1 MSKLNIGD
9 KAPEINAVDQN
20 GNQITLDQYIGKKVV
35 LYFYPKDMTPDVLLN
50 PCNLSDNYTL
60 LQKNG
65 YDVIGVSCDSIKR
78 HQKFIEKH
86 SLPFNLI
93 SDEDQKVVND
103 YGVWQLKKFM
113 GREYMG
119 IVRTTFL
126 IDENGIIEDIIE
138 KVNTKITHLD
148 FMKKI
153 IYVLKMCFSCEKECD
168 STDNSSNNSGNN
180 LPPQNCGTVTMDV
193 II

>member
-20 GNQITLDQYIGKKVV
+20 GNQITLDQYKGKKLV
-35 LYFYPKDMTPDVLLN
+35 LYFYPKDMTPGCTAQS
-50 PCNLSDNYTL
+50 CNLSDNYNL

-65 YDVIGVSCDSIKR
+65 YDVIGVSCDSVKR
-78 HQKFIEKH
+78 HQKFIDKY

-93 SDEDQKVVND
+93 SDEDKKVVND

-119 IVRTTFL
+119 IVRTTFI
-126 IDENGIIEDIIE
+126 IDEKGSIVDIIT
-138 KVNTKITHLD
+138 KVNTKEHTSQ
-148 FMKKI
+148 I
-153 IYVLKMCFSCEKECD
+153 I
-168 STDNSSNNSGNN
+168 
-180 LPPQNCGTVTMDV
+180 
-193 II
+193 

>member
-20 GNQITLDQYIGKKVV
+20 GNQITLDQYKGKKVV
-35 LYFYPKDMTPDVLLN
+35 LYFYPKDMTPGCTAQS
-50 PCNLSDNYTL
+50 CNLSDNYKL

-126 IDENGIIEDIIE
+126 IDENGIINEIIT
-138 KVNTKITHLD
+138 KVNTKEHT
-148 FMKKI
+148 KQI
-153 IYVLKMCFSCEKECD
+153 I
-168 STDNSSNNSGNN
+168 
-180 LPPQNCGTVTMDV
+180 
-193 II
+193 

>member
-1 MSKLNIGD
+1 MSKLQKGD

-20 GNQITLDQYIGKKVV
+20 GNQITLDQYKGKKVV
-35 LYFYPKDMTPDVLLN
+35 LYFYPKDMTPGCTAQS
-50 PCNLSDNYTL
+50 CNLSDNYKL

-65 YDVIGVSCDSIKR
+65 YDVIGVSCDSVKR

-126 IDENGIIEDIIE
+126 IDENGIINEIIT
-138 KVNTKITHLD
+138 KVNTKEHT
-148 FMKKI
+148 KQI
-153 IYVLKMCFSCEKECD
+153 IR
-168 STDNSSNNSGNN
+168 
-180 LPPQNCGTVTMDV
+180 
-193 II
+193 I

>member
-9 KAPEINAVDQN
+9 KAPAIDAVDQN
-20 GNQITLDQYIGKKVV
+20 GNQITLDQYKGKKVV
-35 LYFYPKDMTPDVLLN
+35 LYFYPKDMTPGCTAQS
-50 PCNLSDNYTL
+50 CNLSDNYKL

-86 SLPFNLI
+86 DLPFNLV

-119 IVRTTFL
+119 ISRVTYIVSASGL
-126 IDENGIIEDIIE
+126 IE
-138 KVNTKITHLD
+138 KVYDKVKTKTHAQDILND
-148 FMKKI
+148 
-153 IYVLKMCFSCEKECD
+153 L
-168 STDNSSNNSGNN
+168 
-180 LPPQNCGTVTMDV
+180 
-193 II
+193 

>member
-20 GNQITLDQYIGKKVV
+20 GNQITLDQYKGKKVV
-35 LYFYPKDMTPDVLLN
+35 LYFYPKDMTPGCTAQS
-50 PCNLSDNYTL
+50 CNLSDNYTL
-60 LQKNG
+60 LQKKG

-78 HQKFIEKH
+78 HQKFIEKY

-126 IDENGIIEDIIE
+126 IDEKGIIKDIIE
-138 KVNTKITHLD
+138 KVNTKDHTSQIGKYKFRLL
-148 FMKKI
+148 KK
-153 IYVLKMCFSCEKECD
+153 
-168 STDNSSNNSGNN
+168 
-180 LPPQNCGTVTMDV
+180 
-193 II
+193 

>member
-20 GNQITLDQYIGKKVV
+20 GNQITLDQYKGKKVV
-35 LYFYPKDMTPDVLLN
+35 LYFYPKDMTPGCTAQS
-50 PCNLSDNYTL
+50 CNLSDNYTL

-78 HQKFIEKH
+78 HQKFIEKYD
-86 SLPFNLI
+86 LPFNLI

-126 IDENGIIEDIIE
+126 IDEKGIIQDIIE
-138 KVNTKITHLD
+138 KVNTKDHTSQIV
-148 FMKKI
+148 K
-153 IYVLKMCFSCEKECD
+153 
-168 STDNSSNNSGNN
+168 
-180 LPPQNCGTVTMDV
+180 
-193 II
+193 

>member
-9 KAPEINAVDQN
+9 KAPAIDAVDQN
-20 GNQITLDQYIGKKVV
+20 GNQITLDQYKGKKVV
-35 LYFYPKDMTPDVLLN
+35 LYFYPKDMTPGCTAQS
-50 PCNLSDNYTL
+50 CNLSDNYKL
-60 LQKNG
+60 LQKSG

-86 SLPFNLI
+86 DLLFNLI

-103 YGVWQLKKFM
+103 YGVWKLKKFM

-126 IDENGIIEDIIE
+126 INEEGIIEDIIT
-138 KVNTKITHLD
+138 KVNTKEHTTQ
-148 FMKKI
+148 I
-153 IYVLKMCFSCEKECD
+153 IK
-168 STDNSSNNSGNN
+168 
-180 LPPQNCGTVTMDV
+180 
-193 II
+193 

>member
-20 GNQITLDQYIGKKVV
+20 GNQITLDQYKGKKVV
-35 LYFYPKDMTPDVLLN
+35 LYFYPKDMTPGCTAQS
-50 PCNLSDNYTL
+50 CNLSDNYTL

-86 SLPFNLI
+86 SLPFNLV
-93 SDEDQKVVND
+93 SDEDQKVVKD

-126 IDENGIIEDIIE
+126 IDENGMIEDIIE
-138 KVNTKITHLD
+138 KVNTKEHITQIL
-148 FMKKI
+148 
-153 IYVLKMCFSCEKECD
+153 
-168 STDNSSNNSGNN
+168 
-180 LPPQNCGTVTMDV
+180 
-193 II
+193 

>member
-1 MSKLNIGD
+1 
-9 KAPEINAVDQN
+9 
-20 GNQITLDQYIGKKVV
+20 
-35 LYFYPKDMTPDVLLN
+35 MTPGCTAQS
-50 PCNLSDNYTL
+50 CNLSDNYKL

-93 SDEDQKVVND
+93 SDEDQKVVSD

-126 IDENGIIEDIIE
+126 IDENGMIEDIIE
-138 KVNTKITHLD
+138 KVNTKEHITQIL
-148 FMKKI
+148 
-153 IYVLKMCFSCEKECD
+153 
-168 STDNSSNNSGNN
+168 
-180 LPPQNCGTVTMDV
+180 
-193 II
+193 

>member
-1 MSKLNIGD
+1 MSKLQIGD

-20 GNQITLDQYIGKKVV
+20 GNNITLEQYQGKKVV
-35 LYFYPKDMTPDVLLN
+35 LYFYPKDMTPGCTAQS
-50 PCNLSDNYTL
+50 CNLSDNYTA

-65 YDVIGVSCDSIKR
+65 YDVIGVSCDSVKR
-78 HQKFIEKH
+78 HQKFIEKY

-126 IDENGIIEDIIE
+126 IDENGKIENIIT
-138 KVNTKITHLD
+138 KVNTKEHITQ
-148 FMKKI
+148 I
-153 IYVLKMCFSCEKECD
+153 IK
-168 STDNSSNNSGNN
+168 
-180 LPPQNCGTVTMDV
+180 
-193 II
+193 

>member
-20 GNQITLDQYIGKKVV
+20 GNQISLDQYKGKKVV
-35 LYFYPKDMTPDVLLN
+35 LYFYPKDMTPGCTAQS
-50 PCNLSDNYTL
+50 CNLSDNYKL

-119 IVRTTFL
+119 IIRTTFL
-126 IDENGIIEDIIE
+126 IDENGIINEIIT
-138 KVNTKITHLD
+138 KVNTKEHT
-148 FMKKI
+148 KQI
-153 IYVLKMCFSCEKECD
+153 I
-168 STDNSSNNSGNN
+168 
-180 LPPQNCGTVTMDV
+180 
-193 II
+193 

>member
-35 LYFYPKDMTPDVLLN
+35 LYFYPKDMTPGCTAQS
-50 PCNLSDNYTL
+50 CNLSDNYTL

-126 IDENGIIEDIIE
+126 IDENGMIEDIIE
-138 KVNTKITHLD
+138 KVNTKDHTSQIL
-148 FMKKI
+148 
-153 IYVLKMCFSCEKECD
+153 
-168 STDNSSNNSGNN
+168 
-180 LPPQNCGTVTMDV
+180 
-193 II
+193 